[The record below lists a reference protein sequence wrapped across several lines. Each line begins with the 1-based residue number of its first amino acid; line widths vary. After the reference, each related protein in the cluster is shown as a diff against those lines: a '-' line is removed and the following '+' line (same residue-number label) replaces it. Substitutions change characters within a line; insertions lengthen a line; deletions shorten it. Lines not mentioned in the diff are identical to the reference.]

1 MTVYAVVGCSEC
13 AALWVVEGR
22 PETSECPRCGTRR
35 EYARRKKF
43 ATSDDADEAREARA
57 RLLAERQDH
66 GEAFAS
72 VDSFAALGERVD
84 EAGVDDE
91 TYLEASGL
99 DADAVAEAGERV
111 NESARQSQ
119 SSEEV
124 VRAALRNL
132 DAPGDDE
139 VAEYASDRGVDV
151 SDAKAILDKLVRAGD
166 VSESRG
172 TYRLL

>member
-1 MTVYAVVGCSEC
+1 VYAVVGCSEC
-13 AALWVVEGR
+13 SALWVVEGS

-35 EYARRKKF
+35 EYARRKQF
-43 ATSDDADEAREARA
+43 VTTDDADAAREARA

-66 GEAFAS
+66 GDAFAS

-91 TYLEASGL
+91 TYLVESGL
-99 DADAVAEAGERV
+99 DADAVAEAGERAD
-111 NESARQSQ
+111 ESNRTRQ
-119 SSEEV
+119 SSEDV
-124 VRAALRNL
+124 VRAALRDL
-132 DAPGDDE
+132 DAPTDGDVTAYAE
-139 VAEYASDRGVDV
+139 EHGVAE
-151 SDAKAILDKLVRAGD
+151 AKATRILEKLVRAGD